1 MEKAAKKRVKKRFVM
16 GEGYPW
22 YFTADKSGRGL
33 YDALTLYTEP
43 LHGYILLRRH
53 EKKNRVPL
61 FHSDT
66 GNWNKVRIIC
76 EVLE

>member
-1 MEKAAKKRVKKRFVM
+1 MSKKVKKRFVM

-22 YFTADKSGRGL
+22 YFTADESGRGF
-33 YDALTLYTEP
+33 YDALTLYKEP
-43 LHGYILLRRH
+43 LANSILLRRH
-53 EKKNRVPL
+53 DKEKRIAL

>member
-1 MEKAAKKRVKKRFVM
+1 MAKRVKKRFVM

-22 YFTADKSGRGL
+22 YFTADRSGRGL
-33 YDALTLYTEP
+33 YDALTLYSEP
-43 LHGYILLRRH
+43 LQNSIIFRKH
-53 EKKNRVPL
+53 EKKNRISL

-66 GNWNKVRIIC
+66 GNWNKVWIIC